1 MLHKKFYT
9 SKKRGNLP
17 RYFLS
22 VPKSDGAGYL
32 TGAQA
37 SGAGI
42 DMGRLTIHDS
52 LNTLNVGLIR
62 SVAASVRMGNIVT
75 ENDCF
80 AANFTLCHLTHL
92 LGLFNSQTIIAH
104 P

>member
-1 MLHKKFYT
+1 MSRSKIQNT
-9 SKKRGNLP
+9 SKKRGDLP

-62 SVAASVRMGNIVT
+62 SVAASVRVGYLDTEGNALAA
-75 ENDCF
+75 DF
-80 AANFTLCHLTHL
+80 ALCHLEAPTSL
-92 LGLFNSQTIIAH
+92 ETIIV
-104 P
+104 